1 MQNSRPLDV
10 YLASLKRL
18 KQRSADFDTIL
29 PGHGGPLPASHL
41 DDRIA
46 CVEDILSGRCT
57 GEPYRQSA
65 GVARVCAH
73 GPASVAFDP
82 KNLHAAK

>member
-1 MQNSRPLDV
+1 MWNSRPLEE

-29 PGHGGPLPASHL
+29 PGHGAPLPASHL
-41 DDRIA
+41 DAQIA
-46 CVEDILSGRCT
+46 CVEDILAGRCA
-57 GEPYRQSA
+57 GEPYEQSR

-82 KNLHAAK
+82 KNLRAAK

>member
-65 GVARVCAH
+65 GAARVCAH